1 MGAVQQ
7 QHDRDEWYL
16 ALGGKRYGP
25 YPFAV
30 LVQAVKKEIVGKDDL
45 LWRAGWGSWQSAH
58 SVAGLFPSPELA
70 PPVEVSPPTKPEAA
84 RLTGE
89 ASHPAVAEPGP
100 QSASD
105 SLRSE
110 GDPLRSKRDSLRS
123 ERDSLHCERDS
134 LHSEGDFSRSE
145 SGDAE
150 HHQPAQ
156 ECESTSSIDNPQ
168 QENASVLIAG
178 ESDTNGTEV
187 LETADRVLELKKVG
201 KLHGSEPA
209 VRALVD
215 VDLRVERGEWLSVTG
230 PSGAGKSTLLHVIGC
245 LDRPTSGTFLL
256 DDIDTAKLSD
266 DERAG
271 LRSQRIGFVFQSFCL
286 LPYRTVLEN
295 VMLAEVYGKQSHRGR
310 ELRARAAIE
319 RVGLSHRADFL
330 PTKLSGGEQQRV
342 AIARALVGSPS
353 LLLCDEP
360 TGNLDSTTSAS
371 ILDLFAKLNQEGL
384 TLVVVT
390 HDQNVANRAG
400 RRVHIIDGKLTD
412 VTDGEIARKE
422 AFGSTTSSPSRT
434 KTSRSGMTIR
444 DLLNEAL
451 AGMLARPGRMM
462 LTVLGVVIGLTAL
475 VATMGLTRTA
485 GNRIISQFD
494 QVAATELFVTARPGI
509 RGIVD
514 PEAIP
519 WDAPTRLRRLN
530 GVVAAGTMSEINIRD
545 ALISSSPV
553 KDPLNPSAV
562 KLAVHAAS
570 PDLFRAVRAEVQT
583 GRLPDLGHSK
593 RDDRVAVLG
602 PDAARR
608 LGIMGLA
615 QLPAILIGDHPYL
628 VIGVLRDVARK
639 PELLGSVI
647 IPEGTARHDFG
658 LIGPGSVVVETQI
671 GAARLIAEQTRSAL
685 RPDDE
690 RALNI
695 EVPREPK
702 RLRDEVQS
710 DVNVMFLLL
719 GGLSLVVGAIG
730 IANITLVSVMERT
743 AEIGLRR
750 AIGATR
756 RHIAVQFLFES
767 GLMGVIGGVL
777 GASLGV
783 IVVVA
788 VSAHQGWTPVLDAAA
803 PFVAPL
809 IGGAIG
815 LLSGAYPAVRAARL
829 EPVEAFR
836 Y

>member
-1 MGAVQQ
+1 MAGGMGV
-7 QHDRDEWYL
+7 
-16 ALGGKRYGP
+16 
-25 YPFAV
+25 
-30 LVQAVKKEIVGKDDL
+30 
-45 LWRAGWGSWQSAH
+45 WRSAH
-58 SVAGLFPSPELA
+58 SVASLFPSPEIA
-70 PPVEVSPPTKPEAA
+70 PGIEVPPQTKTETAQ
-84 RLTGE
+84 LTGTP
-89 ASHPAVAEPGP
+89 SHGNRAVAEPEP

-105 SLRSE
+105 SLDSGGGGAE
-110 GDPLRSKRDSLRS
+110 G
-123 ERDSLHCERDS
+123 HA
-134 LHSEGDFSRSE
+134 H
-145 SGDAE
+145 
-150 HHQPAQ
+150 
-156 ECESTSSIDNPQ
+156 
-168 QENASVLIAG
+168 
-178 ESDTNGTEV
+178 
-187 LETADRVLELKKVG
+187 RVLELKKVG

-215 VDLRVERGEWLSVTG
+215 VDLSVERGEWLSITG

-295 VMLAEVYGKQSHRGR
+295 VMLAEVYSKQSHRGR
-310 ELRARAAIE
+310 EARARAAIE
-319 RVGLSHRADFL
+319 RVGLSHRAGFL

-390 HDQNVANRAG
+390 HDQNVANRAS

-412 VTDGEIARKE
+412 VTSGE
-422 AFGSTTSSPSRT
+422 FGTKKAIGPTSIPSRT
-434 KTSRSGMTIR
+434 KTSRSGITVR

-494 QVAATELFVTARPGI
+494 QVAATELFVTARPGL

-514 PEAIP
+514 PTAIP

-530 GVVAAGTMSEINIRD
+530 GVVAAGTMSEINIKD

-608 LGIMGLA
+608 LGIMGLE
-615 QLPAILIGDHPYL
+615 QLPAVLIGDHPYL

-647 IPEGTARHDFG
+647 IPEGTARRDFG
-658 LIGPGSVVVETQI
+658 LVGPAAVVVETQI
-671 GAARLIAEQTRSAL
+671 GAARLIAEQTRPAL

-710 DVNVMFLLL
+710 DINVMFLLL

-767 GLMGVIGGVL
+767 GLMGVIGGIL

-788 VSAHQGWTPVLDAAA
+788 VSAHQGWTPVLDPAA
-803 PFVAPL
+803 PFLAPL
-809 IGGAIG
+809 IGFAIG
-815 LLSGAYPAVRAARL
+815 LLSGTYPAVRAARL

-836 Y
+836 H